1 MRRVHKRK
9 IKVLI
14 VDAAMMFAAVQM
26 TVCMHGKQ
34 RYTAS
39 AQDISAYEVYAEENT
54 QEAVADDEPQET
66 FKIEYAT
73 TIMNEEINAD
83 DAYLLAKIAMAEA
96 EGEDVEGKA
105 LVMLVVLNRT
115 KAEGFPDTVSDV
127 IYEKGQFTPVA
138 NGRFQKVEPDKECF
152 EALQLIATDK
162 WDESQGATYFE
173 SKSSSTWHRDN
184 LNYLYSHGGH
194 DFYTDREE

>member
-1 MRRVHKRK
+1 MQRAHKRK
-9 IKVLI
+9 IKFLV

-39 AQDISAYEVYAEENT
+39 AQDVSGYEVSIEDNT
-54 QEAVADDEPQET
+54 QTITTEKPQET
-66 FKIEYAT
+66 FKTEYT
-73 TIMNEEINAD
+73 STIMNEEINAD
-83 DAYLLAKIAMAEA
+83 DAYMLCKIAMAEA

-138 NGRFQKVEPDKECF
+138 NGRFQKVEPDKE
-152 EALQLIATDK
+152 K
-162 WDESQGATYFE
+162 WDGSLGATYFE
-173 SKSSSTWHRDN
+173 SESSSTWHRDN

-194 DFYTDREE
+194 DFYIDREE

>member
-54 QEAVADDEPQET
+54 QEVVADDEPQET

-83 DAYLLAKIAMAEA
+83 EAYLLAKIAMAEA

-152 EALQLIATDK
+152 EALQLIVTDK

-173 SKSSSTWHRDN
+173 SESSSTWHRDN